1 MNLTDDRNGVSG
13 EDVLRYEKCSKML
26 DGLLDFA
33 LRSDDPQKGLN
44 DLLASLGKTAGGTR
58 TYIFQKESEELLSN
72 TWEWCAS
79 YVESQKDFFQ
89 QMKVSDM
96 QAWFN
101 LFDQNETIY
110 IQDLEQLRLQDPI
123 IYSHLKPS
131 GISSALIGRIS
142 DGHQLIGFVGI
153 DDPESKMVPFLEP
166 IMSQVGRI
174 VGTQLMRI
182 DTRRQ
187 MEEIDLRDPDTRLY
201 NQHAL
206 YQHAVF
212 DQNAES
218 MGVVYG
224 QVEQGLKV
232 ISRGYSKSAGEL
244 LSDMLETGRVY
255 RINAREFV
263 AVYVNI
269 PESRINNMR
278 RKIKFSTL
286 AIKAK
291 LRIGSAWSDES
302 PVLDH
307 LLQDSRRWSYLCG
320 DDNQH
325 TTAALDPLFR
335 YLNRNHFDLGFLMKA
350 LTTENESGYF
360 FFGDI
365 QNNVYY
371 VSDNMARKFGLN
383 GNIIQDLPQFW
394 SDRIKGKK
402 AQQRFDTELQ
412 TMLEEKQDQLDIYHQ
427 VHTSEGH
434 MEWVRCFAM
443 AKWNPERTAPMFCA
457 GRLMMQDVSL
467 MVDCNTN
474 FSGEAVLTRNLSKLR
489 EEDLGVRIIGFS
501 LNDIAK
507 VNNMQGR
514 AFGDN
519 LIRSVS
525 EALENQMAD
534 RMTFYKLSGMRCA
547 ALIRSEFVE
556 EFEHLIPEMR
566 KIIEEKY
573 HTYGIEVPNPCSF
586 TVLDFPVEG
595 VGTLDFVEDLNNCV
609 KLSQQEITAPYLD
622 SRALDIRE
630 IQQSDN
636 MALELGRDVINQMS
650 NFRLVIQPVVS
661 SKTGEVVAGEALL
674 RWRRDGKNV
683 SPGQFIPILEHE
695 KMIIPVGRWVLEE
708 SVKIC
713 RRIVSFKKDFHLSV
727 NVSLQQLDDD
737 GFLEFIRDTL
747 KKYQLEGKHIFLEI
761 TESCMDK
768 EQEKLMHFVNYC
780 ETLGIKVAL
789 DDFGTGYS
797 SIRVLMQYP
806 TAIIKL
812 DRSLLLEMGKS
823 RDKLNFISSIVFACH
838 QFGKQVCIEGVE
850 TEEQCSMVKSADCD
864 MIQGFYYFRPM
875 EVDDIYRML
884 AKDGTIYAETFS

>member
-1 MNLTDDRNGVSG
+1 MTTTNEERLNMPTADISRYERCNMLLESFLELVLRTDDPVEGLCSLLSMLG
-13 EDVLRYEKCSKML
+13 EKIR
-26 DGLLDFA
+26 G
-33 LRSDDPQKGLN
+33 N
-44 DLLASLGKTAGGTR
+44 R
-58 TYIFQKESEELLSN
+58 TYIFEKDSDSLLSN
-72 TWEWCAS
+72 TWEWCA
-79 YVESQKDFFQ
+79 EGQKAQKEFFQ
-89 QMKVSDM
+89 KMKISDVKT
-96 QAWFN
+96 WFQ
-101 LFDQNETIY
+101 LFQNNESVY
-110 IQDLEQLRLQDPI
+110 IANVDDIRTEDPI
-123 IYSHLKPS
+123 VYSHLKPV
-131 GISSALIGRIS
+131 GINSVLVGRIYQ
-142 DGHQLIGFVGI
+142 GEQVVGFVGV
-153 DDPESKMVPFLEP
+153 DDPDPEMVPFLEP
-166 IMSQVGRI
+166 VISQIGRI
-174 VGTQLMRI
+174 LGTQLMRI
-182 DTRRQ
+182 DIRRQ

-201 NQHAL
+201 NQNAMYRHCV
-206 YQHAVF
+206 Y
-212 DQNAES
+212 DQNAQN

-224 QVEQGLKV
+224 CAERELTS
-232 ISRGYSKSAGEL
+232 ISRGYSRTVAEL
-244 LSDMLETGRVY
+244 LADMLETGRIY
-255 RINAREFV
+255 RINSKEFV

-269 PESRINNMR
+269 PEARINNLR

-286 AIKAK
+286 GIKNK

-302 PVLDH
+302 PTVDH
-307 LLQDSRRWSYLCG
+307 LLQESKRWSYLCG
-320 DDNQH
+320 DDNQQFNP
-325 TTAALDPLFR
+325 AMDPLFR
-335 YLNRNHFDLGFLMKA
+335 YLNRNHFDLGFFMKS

-365 QNNVYY
+365 QNNVFY
-371 VSDNMARKFGLN
+371 VSDNMARKFALT
-383 GNIIQDLPQFW
+383 GNMIQDLPQFW
-394 SDRIKGKK
+394 SERIKGKK
-402 AQQRFDTELQ
+402 ARQRFESEL
-412 TMLEEKQDQLDIYHQ
+412 TSLIEEKEDQLDIYHQ
-427 VHTSEGH
+427 VHTSDGH
-434 MEWVRCFAM
+434 MEWVRCFVM
-443 AKWNPERTAPMFCA
+443 IKWNPERTAPMFCA

-489 EEDLGVRIIGFS
+489 EEGSGVRIIGFS

-547 ALIRSEFVE
+547 ALIRPEFRE
-556 EFEHLIPEMR
+556 DFSALIREMR
-566 KIIEEKY
+566 SVIEQKY

-586 TVLDFPVEG
+586 TILDFPVED
-595 VGTLDFVEDLNNCV
+595 VGTLDFVEDLNNCI
-609 KLSQQEITAPYLD
+609 KLSQQEIAAAYVD
-622 SRALDIRE
+622 SRTLDIRE

-636 MALELGRDVINQMS
+636 LSLELGRDVINGMN

-661 SKTGEVVAGEALL
+661 SKTGEVIAGEALL

-713 RRIVSFKKDFHLSV
+713 RRIVSFQENFHLSV

-737 GFLEFIRDTL
+737 GFLEFIAETL
-747 KKYQLEGKHIFLEI
+747 KKYQLDGRHIFLEI

-780 ETLGIKVAL
+780 EMLGIKVAL

-823 RDKLNFISSIVFACH
+823 RDKLNFIASIVFACH

-850 TEEQCSMVKSADCD
+850 TEEQCDMVRSADCD

-875 EVDDIYRML
+875 EVDDVYRML
-884 AKDGTIYAETFS
+884 AQNGIITPETF